1 MAEKKSWQE
10 WKTTIFGV
18 LSLVG
23 GILVALGQIT
33 PEQSADLTANL
44 TSLSEVITGGV
55 MAIGGII
62 NIFRAK

>member
-44 TSLSEVITGGV
+44 TSLSEVITVGV

>member
-62 NIFRAK
+62 TIFPAK